1 MSWARSAG
9 LSVQCGPQRVMSA
22 QYGPQ
27 RENTKAAAGHD
38 IGRTPSAASA
48 LSAAGRGPGLGWSRP
63 PAHRGRQPVTDVT
76 CWPGPAPQRG
86 SGSRAVTQSEW
97 RVRPG
102 PLSRPPRL
110 EPSSWLCPPHPR
122 TRRCRGCPAP
132 RFRLRES
139 TRGGG
144 EVGRVGGESGLLS
157 RLLGLDPWRTAP
169 R

>member
-1 MSWARSAG
+1 MGA
-9 LSVQCGPQRVMSA
+9 QCGPERAVRA
-22 QYGPQ
+22 AT
-27 RENTKAAAGHD
+27 RHERAVRAAAREHQGGCWPRHRAD
-38 IGRTPSAASA
+38 PSAASA